1 MGSEEICTEGAV
13 ETCILQKQLEK
24 YASQDLYPLHMPGH
38 KRRVLPAPGLPY
50 DWDVTEVPGTD
61 DLHDAHGILEEAMKR
76 TAALYGA
83 DRTWYLVGGSTWGSD
98 RPRERSPLCQKLP

>member
-38 KRRVLPAPGLPY
+38 KRRVQPAPGLPY

-61 DLHDAHGILEEAMKR
+61 DLHDAHGILEGRPPCTGR
-76 TAALYGA
+76 TGPGIWWAGAPAACW
-83 DRTWYLVGGSTWGSD
+83 RGSG
-98 RPRERSPLCQKLP
+98 L

>member
-38 KRRVLPAPGLPY
+38 KRRVQPAPGLPY
-50 DWDVTEVPGTD
+50 D
-61 DLHDAHGILEEAMKR
+61 
-76 TAALYGA
+76 
-83 DRTWYLVGGSTWGSD
+83 
-98 RPRERSPLCQKLP
+98 

>member
-1 MGSEEICTEGAV
+1 MGSEEICTEGAE
-13 ETCILQKQLEK
+13 ETCILQKQLEE

-38 KRRVLPAPGLPY
+38 KRRVQPAPGLPY

-76 TAALYGA
+76 TA
-83 DRTWYLVGGSTWGSD
+83 LVSGRREHLRPAGGDPGSD